1 MVDVLQSELFR
12 IRKRAQTWLM
22 PVLASVFIML
32 YYGIGYA
39 QYRSGNE
46 AERLDM
52 RQSVQQLSSIFENGM
67 QVWRIVAL
75 IMIVVVA
82 SGLIGSEY
90 GWNTLRPL
98 VARSAS
104 RTDLL
109 SAKWIVVG
117 LYSIFM
123 VIVGVLVSLMASSIV
138 SVFMGADISL
148 SVAVWDDMALGTL
161 RWVSATMP
169 YAAIAFAAALLT
181 RSNAA
186 GIAIGIGLNF
196 AEVLVLG
203 LLLELIDGFETV
215 GEYGINWN
223 VQQVVNITTE
233 DGGAMMDPVST
244 GQLWKSIVILA
255 FYCVAAI
262 VGSFMV
268 FTRRDITSG

>member
-1 MVDVLQSELFR
+1 MIAVLQGELFR
-12 IRKRAQTWLM
+12 LRKRAQTWIM
-22 PVLASVFIML
+22 PVLASMFIL
-32 YYGIGYA
+32 AYYGIGYT
-39 QYRSGNE
+39 QYRSGSE
-46 AERLDM
+46 ADRLDM

-75 IMIVVVA
+75 VMIVVVA

-117 LYSIFM
+117 LYSVFM
-123 VIVGVLVSLMASSIV
+123 VIVGVLVSIAASAVV
-138 SVFMGADISL
+138 STAMDADVSL
-148 SVAVWDDMALGTL
+148 PVMVWDDMVLGTA
-161 RWVSATMP
+161 RWVVATLP

-186 GIAIGIGLNF
+186 GIAIGIGVNF
-196 AEVLVLG
+196 AE
-203 LLLELIDGFETV
+203 LLLFGILSNVSSRFTTIM
-215 GEYGINWN
+215 EYGINWN
-223 VQQVVNITTE
+223 VQQVVNITTD
-233 DGGAMMDPVST
+233 DGGTMMDPVSS
-244 GQLWKSIVILA
+244 GQLGKSIAILTL
-255 FYCVAAI
+255 YCLLAI
-262 VGSFMV
+262 AGTYLV

>member
-1 MVDVLQSELFR
+1 MIDVLQSELFR
-12 IRKRAQTWLM
+12 LRKRAQTWIM
-22 PVLASVFIML
+22 PVLASTFILL
-32 YYGIGYA
+32 YYGIGYT

-46 AERLDM
+46 ADQLDM
-52 RQSVQQLSSIFENGM
+52 RQSVEQLSSIFENGM

-75 IMIVVVA
+75 VMIVVVA

-98 VARSAS
+98 VARSPS

-117 LYSIFM
+117 LYSFFM
-123 VIVGVLVSLMASSIV
+123 VLVGVLVSLGASVITAV
-138 SVFMGADISL
+138 LMGGDISL
-148 SVAVWDDMALGTL
+148 PVIVWDDMLLGTL
-161 RWVSATMP
+161 RWVIATLP

-196 AEVLVLG
+196 AE
-203 LLLELIDGFETV
+203 LLLFGILSNVSSRFTTIM
-215 GEYGINWN
+215 EYGINWN
-223 VQQVVNITTE
+223 VQQVVNITTD
-233 DGGAMMDPVST
+233 DGGTMLDPVST
-244 GQLWKSIVILA
+244 GQLWKSIVILTV
-255 FYCVAAI
+255 YCVVVIA
-262 VGSFMV
+262 GSYLV

>member
-1 MVDVLQSELFR
+1 MIAVLQGELFR
-12 IRKRAQTWLM
+12 LRKRAQTWIM
-22 PVLASVFIML
+22 PVLASMFIL
-32 YYGIGYA
+32 AYYGIGYT
-39 QYRSGNE
+39 QYRSGSE
-46 AERLDM
+46 ADRLDM

-75 IMIVVVA
+75 VMIVVVA

-117 LYSIFM
+117 LYSVFM
-123 VIVGVLVSLMASSIV
+123 VVVGVLVSIAASAVV
-138 SVFMGADISL
+138 STAMDANVSL
-148 SVAVWDDMALGTL
+148 PVMVWDDMVLGTA
-161 RWVSATMP
+161 RWVVATLP

-186 GIAIGIGLNF
+186 GIAIGIGVNF
-196 AEVLVLG
+196 AE
-203 LLLELIDGFETV
+203 LLLFGILSNVSSRFTTIM
-215 GEYGINWN
+215 EYGINWN
-223 VQQVVNITTE
+223 VQQVVNITTD
-233 DGGAMMDPVST
+233 DGGTMMDPVSS
-244 GQLWKSIVILA
+244 GQLGKSIAILTL
-255 FYCVAAI
+255 YCLLAI
-262 VGSFMV
+262 AGTYLV

>member
-1 MVDVLQSELFR
+1 MIAVLQGELFR
-12 IRKRAQTWLM
+12 LRKRAQTWIM
-22 PVLASVFIML
+22 PVLASMFIL
-32 YYGIGYA
+32 AYYGIGYT
-39 QYRSGNE
+39 QYRSGSE
-46 AERLDM
+46 ADRLDM

-75 IMIVVVA
+75 VMIVVVA

-117 LYSIFM
+117 LYSVFM
-123 VIVGVLVSLMASSIV
+123 VVVGVLVSIAASAVV
-138 SVFMGADISL
+138 STAMDANVSL
-148 SVAVWDDMALGTL
+148 PVMVWDDMVLGTA
-161 RWVSATMP
+161 RWVVATLP

-186 GIAIGIGLNF
+186 GIAIGIGVNF
-196 AEVLVLG
+196 AE
-203 LLLELIDGFETV
+203 LLLFGILSNVSSRFTTIM
-215 GEYGINWN
+215 EYGINWN
-223 VQQVVNITTE
+223 VQQVVNITTD
-233 DGGAMMDPVST
+233 DGGTMMDPVSS
-244 GQLWKSIVILA
+244 GQLGKSIAILT
-255 FYCVAAI
+255 FYCLLAI
-262 VGSFMV
+262 AGTYLV